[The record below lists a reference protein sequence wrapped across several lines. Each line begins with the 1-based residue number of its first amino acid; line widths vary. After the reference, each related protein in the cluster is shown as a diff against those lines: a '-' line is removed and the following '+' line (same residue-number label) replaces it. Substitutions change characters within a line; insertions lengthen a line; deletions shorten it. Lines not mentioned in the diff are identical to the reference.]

1 MSGAHSHR
9 VVCWWVPSST
19 VATGH
24 CILIKLDKGLNVC
37 YWNNGIVYM
46 TQELFSGFQSMKQ
59 FQGFCFHTQGALDT
73 SQTTPCGWQQAPHT
87 ETLMETR
94 LWELRLWPPLRK
106 EFYCICFM
114 PRSWLYMNQSFC
126 LFSFPTRKK
135 KNRVFPL
142 FCKIASSFS

>member
-9 VVCWWVPSST
+9 AVCWWVPSST

-59 FQGFCFHTQGALDT
+59 FRVSAFTLREPWIRHRPRRAVD
-73 SQTTPCGWQQAPHT
+73 SKPHT
-87 ETLMETR
+87 LK
-94 LWELRLWPPLRK
+94 P
-106 EFYCICFM
+106 
-114 PRSWLYMNQSFC
+114 
-126 LFSFPTRKK
+126 
-135 KNRVFPL
+135 
-142 FCKIASSFS
+142 